1 MMPQEHEITEQADL
15 DQKPVEAIEA
25 VEPEPVVNE
34 LPDDTTTTPP
44 TGEESVRSDAAGETP
59 EVVAGAEPIGVEA
72 AAVETTE
79 ADEADSSV
87 IPEPEAAAEP
97 VELTAEVPVA
107 EADEAAVPEEADP
120 VSETARAAEEPA
132 ALSEPEA
139 ATEVV
144 ESEVVESDAVE
155 SDAVE
160 SEETSPEVREEA
172 TFTSE
177 VVPTDS
183 PSSNEQAAF
192 DQQMQE
198 TADLALAEE
207 ARTTD
212 YSRFSKAELVGV
224 VENLLVPLRSKQ
236 PSAADFK
243 AIDAK
248 LREIKP
254 VFDQI
259 KVEDRQRALDQ
270 YEAEVVAEGE
280 QAGEFSY
287 KADALT
293 LKFDSLYGQLRGE
306 RNRFFQGLDKQKED
320 NFKVKT
326 ELLARLRALVES
338 DEQNTASEK
347 TWAAFKQIQDEWKAA
362 GNVHSAHNNTLWDT
376 YHALVDRYFN
386 NRNIYFELKELDRK
400 RNMQQKIELC
410 EKVEKLAQQATDGTV
425 TGAMLN
431 EATALFEEYKHV
443 GPAPRDANEV
453 LWQRF
458 KASMDTLYG
467 KKREQLG
474 ASKEQAEEVYKLKAD
489 IAALAETFTT
499 FQSSS
504 INEWNDKTKALL
516 AVQDQW
522 NAVKGS
528 MPREKGR
535 EISQKFWADVKTFFR
550 HKGDFF
556 RQLEAKRDENL
567 KAKTALTEQV
577 EALLENGDTSAEATN
592 QVIEAQKRWKG
603 IGHVPEKQRDKVF
616 NRFKAACDAFF
627 NKKRGKTAET
637 DKQYDENLRLKNDLI
652 AGIEAEA
659 KADSPSLGRLN
670 EFKAQWGE
678 IGYVP
683 RKDMQ
688 ATQQR
693 YIKAINQYVSAIGKL
708 SGKEREQLVL
718 ESEAALVRDEG
729 GGRDLYRRENDIR
742 RKIQALENDI
752 SLTRNNLEFFARSKN
767 SEKLRADFE
776 KKIAASERELEGLKH
791 QLKVIR
797 QAEG

>member
-1 MMPQEHEITEQADL
+1 MTPEQHEITEQTDL
-15 DQKPVEAIEA
+15 EQKPAEALATVESGHAINEPAEDTEPTTQPAVEA
-25 VEPEPVVNE
+25 EPV
-34 LPDDTTTTPP
+34 P
-44 TGEESVRSDAAGETP
+44 TEIEDAASQTELEPDLVTEA
-59 EVVAGAEPIGVEA
+59 EVV
-72 AAVETTE
+72 
-79 ADEADSSV
+79 
-87 IPEPEAAAEP
+87 AEP
-97 VELTAEVPVA
+97 VETESVTVEEVTAEVVPASGAETPAESEAVA
-107 EADEAAVPEEADP
+107 DMPQENLEAIVSAGPEASEELDP
-120 VSETARAAEEPA
+120 VSE
-132 ALSEPEA
+132 
-139 ATEVV
+139 
-144 ESEVVESDAVE
+144 AV
-155 SDAVE
+155 S
-160 SEETSPEVREEA
+160 
-172 TFTSE
+172 
-177 VVPTDS
+177 
-183 PSSNEQAAF
+183 EQAAF
-192 DQQMQE
+192 DQHMQE
-198 TADLALAEE
+198 TTDLALAEE
-207 ARTTD
+207 ARHTD
-212 YSRFSKAELVGV
+212 YSRFSKVELVGV
-224 VENLLVPLRSKQ
+224 VENLLTSLRSKQ
-236 PSAADFK
+236 PAAADFK
-243 AIDAK
+243 AVDAT

-259 KVEDRQRALDQ
+259 KADDRQRALEQ
-270 YEAEVVAEGE
+270 YEAEVATEGE
-280 QAGEFSY
+280 TAGEFSY
-287 KADALT
+287 KADPLT
-293 LKFDSLYGQLRGE
+293 LKFDSLYGQLRSE

-347 TWAAFKQIQDEWKAA
+347 TWAAFKQIQEEWKAA

-400 RNMQQKIELC
+400 RNMQHKIELC
-410 EKVEKLAQQATDGTV
+410 EKVEKLAQQSAEAPV

-431 EATALFEEYKHV
+431 EATSLFEEYKHV
-443 GPAPRDANEV
+443 GPAPREANEV

-458 KASMDTLYG
+458 KAAMDTLYG

-489 IAALAETFTT
+489 IAALAGTFTT

-550 HKGDFF
+550 HKGEFF

-567 KAKTALTEQV
+567 KAKTALIEQV
-577 EALLENGDTSAEATN
+577 EGLLESGDTSAEATN
-592 QVIEAQKRWKG
+592 QVIEAQKRWKS

-627 NKKRGKTAET
+627 AKKRGKSAET
-637 DKQYDENLRLKNDLI
+637 DKQYEDNLRLKNELI
-652 AGIEAEA
+652 ARIESEA
-659 KADSPSLGRLN
+659 KADSPSLEQLN
-670 EFKAQWGE
+670 EFKTQWGE

-688 ATQQR
+688 PTQQR

-742 RKIQALENDI
+742 RKIQSLENDI

>member
-1 MMPQEHEITEQADL
+1 MMPDQHEITEQTDL
-15 DQKPVEAIEA
+15 EQKPAEAIATVESGHSINEPNEDTELTILTSADA
-25 VEPEPVVNE
+25 VLPPAEDGGAAPFPEPELMPVPEVE
-34 LPDDTTTTPP
+34 ITTEPLAQP
-44 TGEESVRSDAAGETP
+44 IEP
-59 EVVAGAEPIGVEA
+59 EVVEAEEIGVTVEPVSISETVAESAAVSEPIE
-72 AAVETTE
+72 ETPGS
-79 ADEADSSV
+79 AS
-87 IPEPEAAAEP
+87 P
-97 VELTAEVPVA
+97 PVA
-107 EADEAAVPEEADP
+107 EIG
-120 VSETARAAEEPA
+120 EEPELVA
-132 ALSEPEA
+132 EA
-139 ATEVV
+139 V
-144 ESEVVESDAVE
+144 S
-155 SDAVE
+155 
-160 SEETSPEVREEA
+160 
-172 TFTSE
+172 
-177 VVPTDS
+177 
-183 PSSNEQAAF
+183 EQAAF
-192 DQQMQE
+192 DQHMQE
-198 TADLALAEE
+198 TTDLALAEE

-212 YSRFSKAELVGV
+212 YAKFSKAELVAV
-224 VENLLVPLRSKQ
+224 VENLLASLRGKQ
-236 PSAADFK
+236 ATAADFK
-243 AIDAK
+243 AIDAT

-254 VFDQI
+254 VFDQL
-259 KVEDRQRALDQ
+259 KTDDRQRALEQ
-270 YEAEVVAEGE
+270 YEAEVATEGE
-280 QAGEFSY
+280 QAGEFSF

-306 RNRFFQGLDKQKED
+306 RNRFFQNLDKQKED

-326 ELLARLRALVES
+326 ELLARLRTLVES
-338 DEQNTASEK
+338 DEQNTASDK
-347 TWAAFKQIQDEWKAA
+347 SWAAFKQIQEEWKAA

-400 RNMQQKIELC
+400 RNMQHKIELC
-410 EKVEKLAQQATDGTV
+410 EKVEKLAQQAAEVPV

-431 EATALFEEYKHV
+431 EATSLFEEYKHV

-458 KASMDTLYG
+458 KAAMDTLYG

-550 HKGDFF
+550 HKGEFF

-567 KAKTALTEQV
+567 KAKTALIEQV
-577 EALLENGDTSAEATN
+577 EALLENGDTAAEATN
-592 QVIEAQKRWKG
+592 QVIEAQKRWKS

-627 NKKRGKTAET
+627 AKKRGKSAET
-637 DKQYDENLRLKNDLI
+637 DKQYEDNLRLKNELI
-652 AGIEAEA
+652 TRIEAEA
-659 KADSPSLGRLN
+659 KADSPSLERLN

-688 ATQQR
+688 PTQQR

-742 RKIQALENDI
+742 RKIQNLENDI